1 MRSFI
6 AALFM
11 AGAVTAHISSEYL
24 DCATAALDGIDVS
37 KFKDCTNLSSAEC
50 LCANKDAFSELTES
64 AKDACNK
71 AGISRFITS
80 QPMSILR
87 PNTA

>member
-11 AGAVTAHISSEYL
+11 AGAVTAQTASEYY
-24 DCATAALDGIDVS
+24 DCATAALEGIDMS
-37 KFKDCTNLSSAEC
+37 KFNDCTDLNNTEC
-50 LCANKDAFSELTES
+50 LCANKDAISELTQS

-71 AGISRFITS
+71 AGIGR
-80 QPMSILR
+80 
-87 PNTA
+87 

>member
-11 AGAVTAHISSEYL
+11 AGAVTAQVTSEYL
-24 DCATAALDGIDVS
+24 DCANAALDGIDVS
-37 KFKDCTNLSSAEC
+37 KFKDCTDLSSTEC
-50 LCANKDAFSELTES
+50 LCANKDAFSELTQS

-71 AGISRFITS
+71 AGISRFIAS
-80 QPMSILR
+80 NP
-87 PNTA
+87 